1 MGGNLGNMVSYFRG
15 GVMSSK
21 ANFDDSVK
29 DGAETKSFQA
39 EVGKVLD
46 LVVNSLYSN
55 KEIFLRELISNGSD
69 ACDRLRYAAIT
80 EPALIKEDPELS
92 IKISV
97 NKKGRTITV
106 ADNGIGMS
114 HDDLIENLGTIARS
128 GTAAFVEEL
137 TGDSAKDMT
146 LIGQFGVGFYSAFMV
161 ADKVTVISSKAGEET
176 SWQWQ
181 SEGSGAF
188 TITPIQRENRG
199 THIEL
204 HLRKGESEF
213 LDTERLRHIVT
224 TYSDH
229 IAHPI
234 QLDGTGVEGTET
246 INSAAAL
253 WTRPKRDISGD
264 QYKEFYHHVAHSF
277 DEPWLTL
284 HNKAEGRL
292 EYTNLLFIPTSKP
305 YDLFD
310 PARKHGVKLYVKRV
324 FITDDCQ
331 ELMPAWMRF
340 VRGIVDSED
349 LPLNISRETLQR
361 NPVVTKIRTA
371 LIKRVLGELEKKA
384 VKSPTDFAVFWESFG
399 AVLKEGIYEDADY
412 RDRLVDLLHCHSTK
426 GDQLVSLANYVER
439 MKDGQ
444 KEIYYISGENMD
456 ALRNSP
462 QIEGLVA
469 RDVEVLLF
477 NDPVDEFWTGVVREY
492 KDKALRS
499 VTRGDI
505 DLTSLSVAADETE
518 GKKKSRS
525 SDDVASLIGA
535 FKLALGEEVS
545 DVRISSRLTDSP
557 VCLVADE
564 GAIDIH
570 LERLL
575 KQQNRLNEVSKR
587 VLEINPENELIK
599 SLAARA
605 KEKPSD
611 PVLVETAKL
620 LLDQAR
626 IIEGDT
632 VTDASAFSKRMTEM
646 MAKSFAKV

>member
-1 MGGNLGNMVSYFRG
+1 MSREANSNNTVND
-15 GVMSSK
+15 GV
-21 ANFDDSVK
+21 
-29 DGAETKSFQA
+29 ETKPFQA
-39 EVGKVLD
+39 EVGKILD
-46 LVVNSLYSN
+46 LVVNSLYTN

-80 EPALIKEDPELS
+80 EPALIKEDPGLS
-92 IKISV
+92 IKISID
-97 NKKGRTITV
+97 KKARTITV
-106 ADNGIGMS
+106 ADNGIGMG
-114 HDDLIENLGTIARS
+114 HDDLVENLGTIARS
-128 GTAAFVEEL
+128 GTAAFVDEL
-137 TGDSAKDMT
+137 TGDSAKDVT

-161 ADKVTVISSKAGEET
+161 SDKVTVTSAKAGEET
-176 SWQWQ
+176 AWQWK
-181 SEGSGAF
+181 SEGSGEF
-188 TITPIQRENRG
+188 TVTPVRRESRG
-199 THIEL
+199 TSIEL

-213 LDTERLRHIVT
+213 LDPTRLRHIVT

-229 IAHPI
+229 IALPI
-234 QLDGTGVEGTET
+234 QLDGTGAEDAET

-253 WTRPKRDISGD
+253 WTRAKKDISDD

-305 YDLFD
+305 HDLFD

-349 LPLNISRETLQR
+349 LPLNISREMLQH

-384 VKSPTDFAVFWESFG
+384 NKAPENFAAFWENFG
-399 AVLKEGIYEDADY
+399 AVLKEGIYEDSDY
-412 RDRLVDLLHCHSTK
+412 RERLVELLHCHSTD
-426 GDQLVSLANYVER
+426 GDQLVRLAGYVER

-444 KEIYYISGENMD
+444 EEIYYISGDNID
-456 ALRNSP
+456 RLRNSP
-462 QIEGLVA
+462 QIEGLLA
-469 RDVEVLLF
+469 RGVEVLLF
-477 NDPVDEFWTGVVREY
+477 DDPVDEFWTGVVQEY
-492 KDKALRS
+492 KEKRLRS

-505 DLTSLSVAADETE
+505 DLSNLGTDSDEAKEEREKREAGTSGEI
-518 GKKKSRS
+518 
-525 SDDVASLIGA
+525 ASLIGA
-535 FKLALGEEVS
+535 FKLALGEEVG
-545 DVRISSRLTDSP
+545 DVRASTRLTDSP

-564 GAIDIH
+564 GALDIH

-575 KQQNRLNEVSKR
+575 KQQNRLNEMSKR
-587 VLEINPENELIK
+587 VLEINPDNELIK

-611 PVLVETAKL
+611 PTLVETAEL

-626 IIEGDT
+626 IIEGDA
-632 VTDASAFSKRMTEM
+632 VTDPSAFSKRMTKM
-646 MAKSFAKV
+646 MAKSLANG